1 MASFSPFRIGPRRVP
16 PLRGSLAAYS
26 LTRVIRSSAHKGE
39 AAPHA
44 AGWRCQECVLPGFGQ
59 GRKTEQ
65 ITLSAGANAEMLAID
80 FLSSGFQGK
89 FIRRFITYQSF
100 SGSVKRKISPFSLCC
115 HHACRN
121 LSAVKMCFAYSLR
134 GNTRP
139 SSPAFKHCFSLIF
152 SLIVFQSDFVN
163 VLQVTNGTSILIS
176 NASQF

>member
-1 MASFSPFRIGPRRVP
+1 MASVSPFRIGPRRVP

-44 AGWRCQECVLPGFGQ
+44 AGWCCQECVLPGFGQ

-100 SGSVKRKISPFSLCC
+100 SRSVKRKMSPFFLFPLLLPCLQELACSEDVLCLFPLRSTLD
-115 HHACRN
+115 HRLLA
-121 LSAVKMCFAYSLR
+121 LS
-134 GNTRP
+134 T
-139 SSPAFKHCFSLIF
+139 AFL
-152 SLIVFQSDFVN
+152 
-163 VLQVTNGTSILIS
+163 
-176 NASQF
+176 